1 MAPPI
6 ITVVPTQTD
15 AKKVALQR
23 VQAILQL
30 FDPTLRALAWKVS
43 ETDHAGEPLSY
54 DMERATDRVR
64 KIIVERGG
72 RFGTQPSKAFLSNI
86 SLLLFDYAGEGL
98 SLEDF
103 NEEKPKKIGESWD
116 RFTRAYCLMSYVLR
130 EYVDPFLGNAL
141 DSLFVSLSNI
151 HSKYRMMKT
160 SAIMYVTQQ
169 LLGQLRTME
178 VMPDRAAMN
187 AEVARILKLE
197 EGSQAFQTIFNQE
210 LMRLDGDGTKRT
222 AEQDNSPQN
231 AKRQRTGVVPTRPT
245 LQGAY
250 PCYAWIKQR
259 DPCKG
264 PTCNAAKRKGI
275 HPHKFDRVDQ
285 GAPEKEFRDWVMKHM

>member
-1 MAPPI
+1 M
-6 ITVVPTQTD
+6 
-15 AKKVALQR
+15 
-23 VQAILQL
+23 
-30 FDPTLRALAWKVS
+30 
-43 ETDHAGEPLSY
+43 
-54 DMERATDRVR
+54 
-64 KIIVERGG
+64 
-72 RFGTQPSKAFLSNI
+72 
-86 SLLLFDYAGEGL
+86 
-98 SLEDF
+98 EDF

-130 EYVDPFLGNAL
+130 KYVDTFLGNAL

-197 EGSQAFQTIFNQE
+197 EGSQTFQTIFNQE
-210 LMRLDGDGTKRT
+210 LMGLDGEGAKRT
-222 AEQDNSPQN
+222 GEQDNSPQN
-231 AKRQRTGVVPTRPT
+231 TKRQRTEVVPTRPT

-250 PCYAWIKQR
+250 PCYAWIKEKN
-259 DPCKG
+259 PCKG
-264 PTCNAAKRKGI
+264 ATCHSAERKGI